1 MQDFI
6 QSFVELFDEVPDIE
20 ILPDTEF
27 KDIPDWDSLV
37 ALSLIVMVSNNYG
50 KSIDGDVIRNAT
62 TIGDLYGVI
71 NG

>member
-6 QSFVELFDEVPDIE
+6 QSFIELFDEVPDIE

-27 KDIPDWDSLV
+27 KDMPDWDSLV